1 MNFNITQE
9 QRMLQETVKRFAEKE
24 VAPLVEEMDRDEKFN
39 EQLWEKAK
47 PVGLLGMGVEPEYG
61 GMLTDY
67 LAFGLMA
74 QELSKVDAG
83 VTVTLGAHSLLCA
96 NNIARNATD
105 EQKKKYLP
113 ALASGDLKGCMGL
126 TEPGAGS
133 DAISLKTRAKRDGDY
148 YILNGS
154 KTFISNAPIADIAL
168 IYATTDPALGLAG
181 LCAFIVEKNF
191 PGYKVG
197 RILSKMGLRSS
208 PTGEIIMEDCRVPAE
223 NLLGGVEGKGLKT
236 MFSGL
241 DVERFMWSC
250 MAIGIAEAA
259 FGAALKYSKER
270 EQFGQPI
277 FNFQMIQDKLAIM
290 LVEIEASK
298 LLAYKGITCWDEGNF
313 KEARMLAA
321 QVKLYACEMVN
332 RVTAEAVHI
341 HGGYG
346 YMKEFPVERYMRD
359 AKVFPIGAG
368 TSEVQK
374 LIIANYLNK

>member
-1 MNFNITQE
+1 MNFNVTQE

-24 VAPLVEEMDRDEKFN
+24 VAPLVEEMDRDEKFD

-47 PVGLLGMGVEPEYG
+47 PIGLLGMGVEPEYG

-67 LAFGLMA
+67 LSFGLMA
-74 QELSKVDAG
+74 EELSKVDAG
-83 VTVTLGAHSLLCA
+83 VTVILGAHTLLCA

-113 ALASGDLKGCMGL
+113 AIATGSLRGCMGL

-133 DAISLKTRAKRDGDY
+133 DAISLKTRARRDGDY
-148 YILNGS
+148 YILNGA
-154 KTFISNAPIADIAL
+154 KTFISNAPIADVAL

-181 LCAFIVEKNF
+181 LCAFIVEKDF

-197 RILSKMGLRSS
+197 RKLSKMGLRSS
-208 PTGEIIMEDCRVPAE
+208 PTGEIIMEDCRVPVE

-241 DVERFMWSC
+241 DLERFMWSC

-277 FNFQMIQDKLAIM
+277 FNFQMIQDKLATM

-321 QVKLYACEMVN
+321 QVKFYACEMVN
-332 RVTAEAVHI
+332 RVTAEALHI

-368 TSEVQK
+368 TTEVQK

>member
-1 MNFNITQE
+1 MNFSITEE
-9 QRMLQETVKRFAEKE
+9 QKMLQQTVKRFAEKE
-24 VAPLVEEMDRDEKFN
+24 VAPLVEEMDAQETFK
-39 EQLWEKAK
+39 EVLWEKAK
-47 PVGLLGMGVEPEYG
+47 SVGLLGMGVEPEFG
-61 GMLTDY
+61 GMHTDF
-67 LAFGLMA
+67 LSHGLMGE
-74 QELSKVDAG
+74 ELSKIDAG
-83 VTVTLGAHSLLCA
+83 VTVTFGAHSLLCA
-96 NNIARNATD
+96 NNISRNATV
-105 EQKKKYLP
+105 EQKRKYLP
-113 ALASGDLKGCMGL
+113 VLASGEKKGCMGL

-133 DAISLKTRAKRDGDY
+133 DALSIKTRAKRDGDY
-148 YILNGS
+148 YILNGT

-168 IYATTDPALGLAG
+168 IYATTDPSLGIAG
-181 LCAFIVEKNF
+181 LCAFIVEKDF

-197 RILSKMGLRSS
+197 RKLSKMGLRSS

-241 DVERFMWSC
+241 DIERLLWSC

-259 FGAALKYSKER
+259 FSAALKYSKER

-277 FNFQMIQDKLAIM
+277 FSFQMIQDKLATM
-290 LVEIEASK
+290 LVEIEASR

-313 KEARMLAA
+313 REARTLAA

-346 YMKEFPVERYMRD
+346 FMKEFPVERYMRD

-374 LIIANYLNK
+374 LIIASYLNK